1 MRKLSMLLVAVVLAG
16 CLLVGC
22 GGSDDKDTDVNA
34 NKETTNKDSEGKKEE
49 AYEGFSFDLNGTTV
63 ELNAE
68 MAPIVS
74 ALGESDSYF
83 ESESCAFQGLDKVYT
98 YGSVVI
104 TTYPL
109 SEVDYVYTIELKDD
123 TVETAEGVYIGAG
136 KADVTAAYGEPTE
149 DTGTA
154 YVYEKGESTLSFMF
168 ESDVVTSI
176 VYTAI
181 TE

>member
-1 MRKLSMLLVAVVLAG
+1 MKKLSILLIMTILAG

-22 GGSDDKDTDVNA
+22 GGSEDKDTSKNQ
-34 NKETTNKDSEGKKEE
+34 ETSNKDTEGRKE
-49 AYEGFSFDLNGTTV
+49 AYEGFSYSLNGTTV
-63 ELNAE
+63 ELNGE

-74 ALGESDSYF
+74 ALGEADNYF

-98 YGSVVI
+98 YGSTVI

-109 SEVDYVYTIELKDD
+109 NKVDYVYTIELKDD
-123 TVETAEGVYIGAG
+123 TVETAEGVYIGAA
-136 KADVTAAYGEPTE
+136 KSDVTSAYGEPSQ
-149 DTGTA
+149 DTGSA

-168 ESDVVTSI
+168 EGDVVTSI

>member
-1 MRKLSMLLVAVVLAG
+1 MKKLSMLLVAVVLAG
-16 CLLVGC
+16 SLLVGC
-22 GGSDDKDTDVNA
+22 GGSDDKETNA
-34 NKETTNKDSEGKKEE
+34 NNETTNKDSEGKKEE

-74 ALGESDSYF
+74 ALGEADGYF
-83 ESESCAFQGLDKVYT
+83 QSESCAFQGLDKVYT
-98 YGSVVI
+98 YGSVVV
-104 TTYPL
+104 TTYPVD
-109 SEVDYVYTIELKDD
+109 EVDYVYTIELKDD

-136 KADVTAAYGEPTE
+136 KGDVTAAYGEPTE

-154 YVYEKGESTLSFMF
+154 YVYEKGESTLSFIF
-168 ESDVVTSI
+168 ESDVVVSI